1 MGKHEG
7 TRGNVGG
14 HEGHVGVTLGAAPAG
29 REVTVNGVAVRP
41 PKVFGG
47 SGLSLQRAGLFLL
60 LLTRLGVAVL
70 WDGGETPG
78 ETRGGP
84 GGSWG
89 WPCCGAEVRPPGRY
103 G

>member
-1 MGKHEG
+1 MGKREG
-7 TRGNVGG
+7 TRGDVGG
-14 HEGHVGVTLGAAPAG
+14 HERHVGVTLSAAPAG

-78 ETRGGP
+78 RHGGVRGVP
-84 GGSWG
+84 GG
-89 WPCCGAEVRPPGRY
+89 GRAV
-103 G
+103 GRR